1 MAAIISFLSTWYF
14 FIWFKCL
21 LHLHVQVLQQVKV
34 PCDVY
39 LDISCTISKYMILK
53 WIESADK
60 KYIVE
65 VHLTFIQGLLRCCLR
80 QLKSIHN
87 HDKYYKS
94 TIKVQI
100 IRITKIR
107 RYIMIL

>member
-1 MAAIISFLSTWYF
+1 
-14 FIWFKCL
+14 L

-65 VHLTFIQGLLRCCLR
+65 VLVHLTFIQGILCCCL
-80 QLKSIHN
+80 
-87 HDKYYKS
+87 
-94 TIKVQI
+94 
-100 IRITKIR
+100 
-107 RYIMIL
+107 